1 MSSALDTGLG
11 NAANTGVLGENLGR
25 WPTDK
30 RLSALA
36 MIVHCAD
43 LGNPGKPLRL
53 SLNWCVRLLLPPRS
67 LLAPSSPPTS
77 PRAIDQKDTC

>member
-1 MSSALDTGLG
+1 M
-11 NAANTGVLGENLGR
+11 LGEKLGR

-53 SLNWCVRLLLPPRS
+53 SLNWCVRLLLPPNLFPS
-67 LLAPSSPPTS
+67 LFAAHMP
-77 PRAIDQKDTC
+77 AIDESEG